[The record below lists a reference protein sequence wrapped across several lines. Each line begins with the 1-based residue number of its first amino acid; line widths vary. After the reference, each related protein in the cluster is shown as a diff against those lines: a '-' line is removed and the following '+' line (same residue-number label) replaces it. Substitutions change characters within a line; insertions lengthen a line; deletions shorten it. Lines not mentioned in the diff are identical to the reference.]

1 MPLQTHCELDVV
13 DCLAAGGGFR
23 IERFALK
30 RGRAILV
37 SVVAPLRFTVLEA
50 LHIFHHVSHYL
61 TRRLRFLFAPSSSR
75 NILHFRLSEKPVC
88 PTGCAHSVDPTLVPA
103 LAPDV
108 VISLHTAQ
116 GPYTLPIASTHPIRA
131 PAERRD

>member
-1 MPLQTHCELDVV
+1 MHCESSVV

-30 RGRAILV
+30 KGRAILV
-37 SVVAPLRFTVLEA
+37 LVVAPLRFTVLEA
-50 LHIFHHVSHYL
+50 LHIFHHVSHYP
-61 TRRLRFLFAPSSSR
+61 TRRCAFFFAPSSFR
-75 NILHFRLSEKPVC
+75 NILHFRLREERAS
-88 PTGCAHSVDPTLVPA
+88 PTGDSYSVDLTPVPA

-116 GPYTLPIASTHPIRA
+116 GPFTVPIAPTHPIRA
-131 PAERRD
+131 PVEGRD